1 MGVGRQGVV
10 GYGRCVDVRCGGRR
24 KWCISY
30 HDPTAD
36 RHLVIHRVDEI
47 DVMELGNAAV
57 DATGYFLYS
66 EGILK
71 DYGEEEEDNEG
82 AGEGLR

>member
-1 MGVGRQGVV
+1 
-10 GYGRCVDVRCGGRR
+10 
-24 KWCISY
+24 
-30 HDPTAD
+30 
-36 RHLVIHRVDEI
+36 
-47 DVMELGNAAV
+47 MELGNAAV